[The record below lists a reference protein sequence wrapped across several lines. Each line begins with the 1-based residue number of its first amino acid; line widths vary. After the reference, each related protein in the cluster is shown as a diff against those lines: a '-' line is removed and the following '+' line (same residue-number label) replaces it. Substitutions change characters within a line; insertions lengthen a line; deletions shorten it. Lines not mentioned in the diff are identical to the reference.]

1 MSEISKI
8 DTIFRLR
15 PLEKLEVAAEEECI
29 HSERLCPTLIS
40 ERKCPI
46 Q

>member
-15 PLEKLEVAAEEECI
+15 PLEKLEVAAEEECLKF
-29 HSERLCPTLIS
+29 RRNTLNLITIKLS
-40 ERKCPI
+40 
-46 Q
+46 

>member
-15 PLEKLEVAAEEECI
+15 PLEKLEVAAEEEWI
-29 HSERLCPTLIS
+29 LYQKSW
-40 ERKCPI
+40 
-46 Q
+46 